1 MGKKE
6 LKLKA
11 KAAKAKAASGG
22 GMRRRITN
30 WDTAAWTAVEKPE
43 EFWEGVDDAAVMG
56 LEEIPGDVYAKLAR
70 GEPVDEPSADAVE
83 DAADGAADGA
93 ADAAAAAADAA
104 EAEAPPPPVAEAPG
118 GTTSVAFD
126 SAKALGVELEYDGAA
141 KLVRLTLAQPESAAR
156 DVAPGSVLVAI
167 NGEPLELPEV
177 CLGEDHLSLAR
188 KKVIAAKGEGPTLI
202 LDFQDA

>member
-1 MGKKE
+1 MSM
-6 LKLKA
+6 LIL
-11 KAAKAKAASGG
+11 
-22 GMRRRITN
+22 
-30 WDTAAWTAVEKPE
+30 
-43 EFWEGVDDAAVMG
+43 
-56 LEEIPGDVYAKLAR
+56 
-70 GEPVDEPSADAVE
+70 
-83 DAADGAADGA
+83 
-93 ADAAAAAADAA
+93 AAAAVRTAAALAPQRLVAPQRRGLVRLLSTANVQDAPA
-104 EAEAPPPPVAEAPG
+104 PKRKRGPRKKAPKKDATEAEAPPPPVAEAPG